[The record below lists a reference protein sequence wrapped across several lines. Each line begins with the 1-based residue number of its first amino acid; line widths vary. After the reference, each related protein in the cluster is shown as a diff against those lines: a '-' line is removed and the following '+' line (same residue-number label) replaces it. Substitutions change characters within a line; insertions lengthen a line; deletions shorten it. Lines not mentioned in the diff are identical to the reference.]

1 MGYFDQ
7 AINRLGQNNAT
18 GDQRALFLKVFS
30 GEILAQYA
38 TQTVLAPL
46 VRTRSISV
54 GKSATFPIYG
64 QASAKWH
71 TPGQNILEASN
82 SMLSSIKYGERVIA
96 IDNLLT
102 SSTLIH
108 DVDELMNH
116 WDVRSPVA
124 TELSR
129 ALAYAF
135 DKFAMNTLAAAANTS
150 TDPIGRKSAN
160 GTNLVGKVI
169 TSSNTYANVTGA
181 EMVDNLFT
189 AQADLD
195 NKDVPQDGRFLIVRP
210 EIFNKILASPVGM
223 TAGYT
228 GATYNQA
235 LQAQRFSKDYSASA
249 PDILKGTANPYIE
262 IAGFKVFK
270 SNLLPITA
278 TRSDVLFTGGVSA
291 NSSGNIANDPWG
303 SLTSNAQTGYAG
315 NADGSDMTKCVA
327 LYGHADAIGCV
338 KKMDVTTEME
348 RKIEYQGTLI
358 VSKLMAGFGI
368 LRPECAGMIKCT

>member
-1 MGYFDQ
+1 MPNYFDQ
-7 AINRLGQNNAT
+7 SINRLGQNNAT

-64 QASAKWH
+64 QAAAKWH

-135 DKFAMNTLAAAANTS
+135 DKFAMNTLAAAANTG

-160 GTNLVGKVI
+160 GTDLIGKVI

-195 NKDVPQDGRFLIVRP
+195 NKDVPQDGRFVIVRP
-210 EIFNKILASPVGM
+210 EVFNKILASPVGM
-223 TAGYT
+223 TAGYS
-228 GATYNQA
+228 GSSYNLA
-235 LQAQRFSKDYSASA
+235 SQAQRFSKDFSNSA
-249 PDILKGTANPYIE
+249 PDILKGTANPYLE

-270 SNLLPITA
+270 SNLLPIA
-278 TRSDVLFTGGVSA
+278 STRGDVTFTGGIAS
-291 NSSGNIANDPWG
+291 NTSGNIANDPWG
-303 SLTSNAQTGYAG
+303 TGTGYAG
-315 NADGSDMTKCVA
+315 SAAATDMDKAVA